1 MGSHSSLSPRQL
13 KDLDMLWCKPSS
25 VSSNDGLN
33 KALTIMQ
40 MNNYSQ
46 LPVTGEDRQ
55 EVIGAI
61 TWKSIG
67 IARAN
72 GCQSELVNDYVETD
86 IARLSLDSPLTEA
99 LNIVMEYEFAVVFDS
114 SEEMCGIVTT
124 TDLLEKYIQWTK
136 PFVML
141 DRIEKLLRLLLTQR
155 LPLEVIKETRQG
167 KRPVNSV
174 DDLMFHEYIRIIKD
188 ESNWKILHLE
198 GVDKDYFVD
207 TLDRVRELRN
217 SVMHFHPKGISNVET
232 TLLPN
237 MSTYLARLIEQEV

>member
-1 MGSHSSLSPRQL
+1 
-13 KDLDMLWCKPSS
+13 
-25 VSSNDGLN
+25 
-33 KALTIMQ
+33 MQ

-55 EVIGAI
+55 EVFGAI

-99 LNIVMEYEFAVVFDS
+99 LNTVMEYEFAIVFDS

-124 TDLLEKYIQWTK
+124 TDLSEKYIQWTK

-141 DRIEKLLRLLLTQR
+141 NRIEKLLRLLLAQR
-155 LPLEVIKETRQG
+155 LPLEVIKKARQG
-167 KRPVNSV
+167 KRPVNSA
-174 DDLMFHEYIRIIKD
+174 DDLMFHEYIRIIKE
-188 ESNWKILHLE
+188 ESN
-198 GVDKDYFVD
+198 
-207 TLDRVRELRN
+207 
-217 SVMHFHPKGISNVET
+217 
-232 TLLPN
+232 
-237 MSTYLARLIEQEV
+237 